1 VELGRYT
8 FPRGSYRGRK
18 NPVDFA
24 GAILSRLAAGPATVG
39 ELAGPFHMSQ
49 QAISKH
55 LAYLER
61 ARLIE
66 KRSEGRSHVC
76 TLRPAPFKEVS
87 ELVEHYRVFW
97 EQALHRL
104 EAYIRATGA
113 EEKKHGH
120 KQRG

>member
-1 VELGRYT
+1 
-8 FPRGSYRGRK
+8 
-18 NPVDFA
+18 
-24 GAILSRLAAGPATVG
+24 
-39 ELAGPFHMSQ
+39 MSQ

-61 ARLIE
+61 ARLIQ

-76 TLRPAPFKEVS
+76 TLRPAPFMEVS

-104 EAYIRATGA
+104 EAYLRATEA
-113 EEKKHGH
+113 EGKNHGH